1 MTSAR
6 ADQLAADTPIVAVRD
21 LEKSF
26 TLKRRAL
33 LPGKGVRILH
43 AVRGVSFDIAR
54 GETLGLVGESG
65 SGKSTTGRM
74 LVGLIPA
81 SAGSVRLFGS
91 TITGPAA
98 ATAMKTLRSRVQF
111 VFQDPQ
117 GSLNPRMRVGDIIA
131 EPIDI
136 VGAHRRTERQRRI
149 HELLDTVGLPRSCD
163 DRFPHEFSGGQR
175 QRIGIARALALKP
188 EFIVCDEPVSALDV
202 SLQAQV
208 VNLLLDLQSALNL
221 SYLFI
226 AHDLAVVRNISHR
239 VAVMYAGEIV
249 EIAPRDALYSA
260 PLHPYTRTLLDAV
273 PRPDPSHRLTASVRG
288 ELPSLVDPP
297 AGCTF
302 HARCPHAMDQCRI
315 ESPAPRQAG
324 AQRQVAC
331 HLYPLEGAS
340 TTSGLHR
347 GIATGSASDD
357 ARQR

>member
-1 MTSAR
+1 MSA
-6 ADQLAADTPIVAVRD
+6 IVEVRD

-26 TLKRRAL
+26 TLKRGPRVAGL
-33 LPGKGVRILH
+33 ARLAGIAGIAGFEAPTLR

-81 SAGSVRLFGS
+81 SAGTVRLFGS
-91 TITGPAA
+91 TITGAG
-98 ATAMKTLRSRVQF
+98 ATKAMRPLRSRVQF

-117 GSLNPRMRVGDIIA
+117 GSLNPRMRIGDIIA

-136 VGAHRRTERQRRI
+136 ASGYTRADRQRRI

-163 DRFPHEFSGGQR
+163 DRFAHEFSGGQR

-202 SLQAQV
+202 SLQAQIV
-208 VNLLLDLQSALNL
+208 SLLLDLQKAFDL

-226 AHDLAVVRNISHR
+226 AHDLAIVRNISDR

-249 EIAPRDALYSA
+249 ETGPRDPLYTS

-273 PRPDPSHRLTASVRG
+273 PRPDPRRRLIAPAGG
-288 ELPSLVDPP
+288 ELPSLLDLPS
-297 AGCTF
+297 GCTF
-302 HARCPHAMDQCRI
+302 RSRCPHAMDRCAV
-315 ESPAPRQAG
+315 ESPVSRAVGTGRE
-324 AQRQVAC
+324 VAC
-331 HLYPLEGAS
+331 HLY
-340 TTSGLHR
+340 
-347 GIATGSASDD
+347 
-357 ARQR
+357 